1 MGGGLLQIVAYG
13 SQDIYLT
20 GNPQITFFKAV
31 YRRHTNFSIESIK
44 QTFNGTAN
52 FGEEV
57 SVTLQRNADL
67 VHKMYLQIKLPSVD
81 ISKANTDSTT
91 HSSAFRWLNWI
102 GHVLLKDVE
111 ISIGGQKIDKH
122 YGEWLH
128 IWNEL
133 SQTPGRAPGYAEMV
147 GNVPKLTQIY
157 GSKTPTSVN
166 PNPSG
171 EFTLYIP
178 LQFWFCRNPGM
189 ALPLIALQYNDIVL
203 NFSFRTFNECIWAT
217 KKTNATVY
225 NPPTITPY
233 TYGSDIID
241 AAEKTI
247 QSKTN
252 LYVDYI
258 YLDTDERRRFA
269 QVPHEYLIEQLQYN
283 GEESVTTTNVS
294 IKMNFTHPVKEI
306 IWVTQPINYR
316 KRDFTNPR
324 AGHQY
329 FNYTDHWDYSGFN
342 GTPEASC
349 GPGMVGGRGVKNI
362 SFGNPMIKNVKP
374 STTYTNITGGIGGTH
389 LKCDIDK
396 GYNGVTVPS
405 SSHFN
410 IVKFTNGD
418 DIAGP
423 LGFSNGTQS
432 KFLSINGTT
441 SGGLL
446 GNSLRI
452 GDKHKLTLKTTSDGE
467 INKTTITTITALYR
481 LSTDSSNVAQGIGSI
496 SSGEIVSDL
505 ASGTTSA
512 PGTGVLIIKYD
523 SYINLSSPT
532 LVDDDVLII
541 EKININNKSN
551 YLYDNGNLHYN
562 PEEFIDATNGI
573 MNLNNTE
580 GETPHTDTKL
590 NMKNQ
595 TNLENLQ
602 YINLLDTGENCTKEG
617 NIVLNGNDR
626 FSTREGKYFNLVQPY
641 QHHTNCPAPGINVYS
656 FAITP
661 EDHQPSGTCNFSRI
675 DNAHLNLTLTDNT
688 ISEHN
693 GKSATIKVYAINY
706 NILRIMSGMGGLA
719 YSN

>member
-1 MGGGLLQIVAYG
+1 MGGGLLQLVAYG

-44 QTFNGTAN
+44 QTFNGTVN

-81 ISKANTDSTT
+81 ISKTNSDSTT

-102 GHVLLKDVE
+102 GHVLLKEVE

-157 GSKTPTSVN
+157 GSKTTTSTN

-203 NFSFRTFNECIWAT
+203 NFSFRTFNDCIWAA
-217 KKTNATVY
+217 KKTNTTLY
-225 NPPTITPY
+225 NPPTTTPY

-241 AAEKTI
+241 LAEKTI
-247 QSKTN
+247 QSNTQ

-374 STTYTNITGGIGGTH
+374 STTYTNITKLQLTADITDGI
-389 LKCDIDK
+389 
-396 GYNGVTVPS
+396 NGSTGVPNINE
-405 SSHFN
+405 FN
-410 IVKFTNGD
+410 IVKFNDGVSHPPTVTLV
-418 DIAGP
+418 ACEATKTHF
-423 LGFSNGTQS
+423 LSVNGTS
-432 KFLSINGTT
+432 TSSLLAKSLKVGDTHLLTIEEDADKFKTTLAKVTHLYKKSGDVSVSSGIGPVASDQIVTDLSTPTNIQPANGT
-441 SGGLL
+441 LII
-446 GNSLRI
+446 RY
-452 GDKHKLTLKTTSDGE
+452 DKVINTT
-467 INKTTITTITALYR
+467 TTITDGAKLRIQTILEDP
-481 LSTDSSNVAQGIGSI
+481 LN
-496 SSGEIVSDL
+496 
-505 ASGTTSA
+505 
-512 PGTGVLIIKYD
+512 
-523 SYINLSSPT
+523 
-532 LVDDDVLII
+532 
-541 EKININNKSN
+541 N

-595 TNLENLQ
+595 TNSENLQ

-688 ISEHN
+688 ISSHN
-693 GKSATIKVYAINY
+693 GGSAIIKVYAINY